1 MKETELINLL
11 KFSAED
17 DTYKDLKVLIIDEEL
32 ISSDIM
38 RTFLEIE
45 QKYKIDNSDI
55 LSYKSRFNSIME
67 YKQYVRNINISNI
80 LKLK

>member
-1 MKETELINLL
+1 MELINLL
-11 KFSAED
+11 KFSAGD

-32 ISSDIM
+32 ISNDIM

-55 LSYKSRFNSIME
+55 LSYQSRFNSIME
-67 YKQYVRNINISNI
+67 YKQYVRNVNISNI
-80 LKLK
+80 LKI

>member
-1 MKETELINLL
+1 MKEMELINLL
-11 KFSAED
+11 KFSAGD

-32 ISSDIM
+32 ISNDIM

-55 LSYKSRFNSIME
+55 LSYQSRFNSIME
-67 YKQYVRNINISNI
+67 YKQYVRNVNISNI
-80 LKLK
+80 LKI